1 MVLVLEINKSED
13 LSGVDL
19 AVWELGMEMTVRMIL
34 VLGARRFP
42 WPWHSQEP
50 ASIKL
55 DESICR

>member
-1 MVLVLEINKSED
+1 MVLVLEISESED

-42 WPWHSQEP
+42 WHSQEP